1 MSDVVSSPSKQAN
14 SYASGANNITAQDVG
29 QYENYLNNANANTR
43 SAIAGLG
50 ANPYF
55 SAMGQSPSTVTYGA
69 SGPGTTQGQVT
80 ATPSTT
86 APSSTQAVQTATPS
100 TAQTPVSNPFI
111 GRVLPVTGPVTS
123 GVRTAI

>member
-1 MSDVVSSPSKQAN
+1 MSDTFSSPSKQAN

-29 QYENYLNNANANTR
+29 QYENYVNNANANTR

-55 SAMGQSPSTVTYGA
+55 SAMESTPSTVTYGA
-69 SGPGTTQGQVT
+69 SGPGTTQGNIT
-80 ATPSTT
+80 ATPSTP
-86 APSSTQAVQTATPS
+86 APASAQVAQAATP
-100 TAQTPVSNPFI
+100 TTQTPAANPFTN
-111 GRVLPVTGPVTS
+111 RVLPVTGPVTS